1 MSNIME
7 QQDLEET
14 RTAFFY
20 GEMVSRPARKDSEL
34 TMEQALW

>member
-1 MSNIME
+1 MSNLVG
-7 QQDLEET
+7 QQELEET

-20 GEMVSRPARKDSEL
+20 GEMASKPARKDSEL